1 VLYLAGMGR
10 SGSTILEAVLNRVP
24 ELAGT
29 GELKFVWQRGLR
41 ENRRCSCGTPVRECD
56 FWTRVFTEAYGGP
69 PDGRLDALCAATDRY
84 RTRHL
89 PAILLPGARRW
100 YARDLDGYRVD
111 LLRLYHAVEA
121 VSGARVV
128 VDSSKFP
135 SHLFALLQA
144 GDLDIQV
151 VHIVRD
157 PRAVA
162 YSWQRD
168 KPDPDAPGD
177 ARMPRLPPAATA
189 AYWSAWNL
197 ATERLAHTGH
207 LPYLRLRYE
216 DLVADPAA
224 RVGEV
229 LALAGLPITPVPLAG
244 DHEVEL
250 GVSHQVSG
258 NPVRFAQGAIAIRA
272 DDEWSRAMARRDQ
285 RLVNAVTAPVRLRY
299 GYREKGTT

>member
-1 VLYLAGMGR
+1 MGR

-24 ELAGT
+24 DLTGT

-41 ENRRCSCGTPVRECD
+41 ENRRCSCGTPVRECG
-56 FWTRVFTEAYGGP
+56 FWTRVFTEAYGGL
-69 PDGRLDALCAATDRY
+69 PDERLDALCAAANRY

-89 PAILLPGARRW
+89 AALLLPGARRW
-100 YARDLDGYRVD
+100 YARDLAWYRRD
-111 LLRLYHAVEA
+111 LARLHRAIGT

-128 VDSSKFP
+128 VDSSKYP

-144 GDLDIQV
+144 GDLAGCPEAGLDIRV
-151 VHIVRD
+151 VHVVRD

-168 KPDPDAPGD
+168 KDDPDAPG
-177 ARMPRLPPAATA
+177 ARMPRLPPAVSA

-197 ATERLAHTGH
+197 ATERLARTGG

-216 DLVADPAA
+216 DLIADPAG

-229 LALAGLPITPVPLAG
+229 LALAGLPAAPVPVTDG
-244 DHEVEL
+244 GEVEL

-258 NPVRFAQGAIAIRA
+258 NPVRFAQGGIAIRD

-285 RLVNAVTAPVRLRY
+285 HLVNAVTAPVRQRY
-299 GYREKGTT
+299 GYR

>member
-1 VLYLAGMGR
+1 
-10 SGSTILEAVLNRVP
+10 
-24 ELAGT
+24 
-29 GELKFVWQRGLR
+29 
-41 ENRRCSCGTPVRECD
+41 
-56 FWTRVFTEAYGGP
+56 VFTEAYGGL
-69 PDGRLDALCAATDRY
+69 PDERLDALCAATDRY

-89 PAILLPGARRW
+89 PALLLPGARRW
-100 YARDLDGYRVD
+100 YAHDLGWYRAD
-111 LLRLYHAVEA
+111 LARLYHAVES

-135 SHLFALLQA
+135 SHLFALLQVP
-144 GDLDIQV
+144 DLDIQV

-168 KPDPDAPGD
+168 KPDPDAPGGG
-177 ARMPRLPPAATA
+177 RMPRLPPAATA
-189 AYWSAWNL
+189 AYWSAWNV
-197 ATERLAHTGH
+197 ATERLAHTGR

-229 LALAGLPITPVPLAG
+229 LALAGLPDVPVPLTGCGEA
-244 DHEVEL
+244 EL

-258 NPVRFAQGAIAIRA
+258 NPVRFAQGAIAIRP
-272 DDEWSRAMARRDQ
+272 DDEWSRVMARRDQ
-285 RLVNAVTAPVRLRY
+285 LLVNAMTAPVRLRY
-299 GYREKGTT
+299 GYRQEGTS